1 VHGELGGA
9 RQGAAGTVSTERDT
23 VFGCELWT
31 GRLDRDGYGFHGLDR
46 AHRVAWKRE
55 HGEIPDGMEPDHL
68 CRRRACVALH
78 HLELVTRVE
87 NEKRKSWTYRIQR
100 ALCPRGHDLKLN
112 RQVTPERGIVCRAC
126 NREAGAI
133 A

>member
-1 VHGELGGA
+1 
-9 RQGAAGTVSTERDT
+9 VSTERDP

-31 GRLDRDGYGFHGLDR
+31 GRLDRDGYGFHGQSR
-46 AHRVAWKRE
+46 AHLVAWSLAHGPLPEDRE
-55 HGEIPDGMEPDHL
+55 LDHL
-68 CRRRACVALH
+68 CRRRRCVALH
-78 HLELVTRVE
+78 HLEQVTRIE

-100 ALCPRGHDLKLN
+100 ALCPRGHDLKLH